1 MGRVGRWVGEWK
13 TEVYSTVGKG
23 LERCLRGFNIFG
35 FRFLV
40 FDDFDGLMVCCCLFI
55 EFWFVFEFLS

>member
-1 MGRVGRWVGEWK
+1 VGG
-13 TEVYSTVGKG
+13 VYCTVGKG

-40 FDDFDGLMVCCCLFI
+40 ILMV
-55 EFWFVFEFLS
+55 